1 MYTIRQISISM
12 FAFLIVLSFLLLNA
26 SLISMDDGQDS
37 GNQQDLVA
45 GSQYEIVQNY
55 PFAQPGSIDDY
66 DPYVFISSVAERL
79 KSMDKYIE
87 KSLSVLTED
96 EHDDSIKARMKTIMS
111 VTRLARLDIGRIQ
124 SDIENFFE
132 LIKSVEDSEEKCK
145 FVDLP
150 GAWYGS
156 NLTGKQQS
164 GVAENQAA
172 KSSVPAQLLSET
184 GQTNQK
190 EIAAAMQQEETKGQD
205 QQIKSAPI
213 KPAPATSG
221 VQSVRPNYIVL
232 KGGAW
237 HNTRTCSCESCTR
250 GRGGS
255 ARGNCAGHRHCNCR
269 HRR

>member
-150 GAWYGS
+150 GVWCGS
-156 NLTGKQQS
+156 RLIGKKQSAISKKDAENSLVSAKQAEKSTVSAEEIKAAAQQNKQSDTKQQVS
-164 GVAENQAA
+164 AQKPTPSVA
-172 KSSVPAQLLSET
+172 VPAVKA
-184 GQTNQK
+184 QK
-190 EIAAAMQQEETKGQD
+190 AVSSD
-205 QQIKSAPI
+205 QGKN
-213 KPAPATSG
+213 G
-221 VQSVRPNYIVL
+221 RYVRRGFVMHDTWRCDCND
-232 KGGAW
+232 
-237 HNTRTCSCESCTR
+237 CTR
-250 GRGGS
+250 EKGPVS
-255 ARGNCAGHRHCNCR
+255 
-269 HRR
+269 RRNRR